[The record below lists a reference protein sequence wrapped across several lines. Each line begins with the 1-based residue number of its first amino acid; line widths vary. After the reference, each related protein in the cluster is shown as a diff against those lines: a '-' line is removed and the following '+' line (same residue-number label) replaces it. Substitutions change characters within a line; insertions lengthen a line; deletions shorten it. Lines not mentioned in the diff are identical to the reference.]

1 MNNPIRYSTSVAP
14 WAPAMSLYRGD
25 CLPVLRSLP
34 PASVAAVVT
43 DPPYGLSDV
52 SSVDIIQALTA
63 WVSGDRER
71 VPNGK
76 GFMDNEWDRFV
87 PPPAVW
93 DECYRV
99 LKPGGYM
106 AVFAGSRTADLM
118 GLSIRLAGFEMR
130 DTITW
135 MYGSGFPKSL
145 DIGKAIDKVSP
156 RLGMFRAFADHFL
169 DCWQKSGLKASDFV
183 IHFPHYKNAASITAQ
198 IYNWKL
204 AKNVP
209 SVQDFHILQ
218 RLIGLSDEWW
228 ILINRVEVERVVTQK
243 AKRPLI
249 TSTTTLFDQRG
260 SNERE
265 RKDTAVTEAAKQWDG
280 WGTALKPAGEPI
292 IVARKPFSGTV
303 ATNVLEHGTGGM
315 NIDGCRVDTKP
326 RTIHAHG
333 NVQGTY
339 VQPMSWGEPTGH
351 EVEGATKRWP
361 ANVVL
366 SHTEWCDEER
376 CENGCPVAELDA
388 QSGITLSI
396 GGSRGAGGQHGAYS
410 PIAAQ
415 PDVRPGF
422 GDTGGASRFFN
433 TFRYQ
438 AKAPKSE
445 RPVVNGVAHPTVK
458 PRALMEWLVTL
469 FTPTYGT
476 VLDPFTGSGTTGES
490 ALRLDFNS
498 IVIERE
504 QKYWPLIDKRLGDY
518 LDSLK
523 EKVS

>member
-1 MNNPIRYSTSVAP
+1 VTAPIRYSTSVAP
-14 WAPAMSLYRGD
+14 WVPAMNLYRAD
-25 CLPVLRSLP
+25 CLPILRSLP

-52 SSVDIIQALTA
+52 SSADTIQALTA

-76 GFMDNEWDRFV
+76 GFMGNEWDRFV

-93 DECYRV
+93 DECFRV

-145 DIGKAIDKVSP
+145 DIGKALDKAAGAEREIIGKHKAPAGNKPGGAS
-156 RLGMFRAFADHFL
+156 LNMSLYGMPEEAF
-169 DCWQKSGLKASDFV
+169 
-183 IHFPHYKNAASITAQ
+183 ITAP
-198 IYNWKL
+198 
-204 AKNVP
+204 AT
-209 SVQDFHILQ
+209 D
-218 RLIGLSDEWW
+218 
-228 ILINRVEVERVVTQK
+228 
-243 AKRPLI
+243 
-249 TSTTTLFDQRG
+249 
-260 SNERE
+260 
-265 RKDTAVTEAAKQWDG
+265 AAKQWDG
-280 WGTALKPAGEPI
+280 WGTALKPASEPI
-292 IVARKPFSGTV
+292 VVARKPFPGTV
-303 ATNVLEHGTGGM
+303 AANVLEHGTGGM
-315 NIDGCRVDTKP
+315 NIDGCRVETKP
-326 RTIHAHG
+326 RTTHARG

-339 VQPMSWGEPTGH
+339 AQPMSWGQNTGH
-351 EVEGATKRWP
+351 EVEGASKRWP

-366 SHTEWCDEER
+366 SHTEWCDEGY
-376 CENGCPVAELDA
+376 CEDGCPVAELDS
-388 QSGITLSI
+388 QSGINTSKS
-396 GGSRGAGGQHGAYS
+396 GGLTTKALGIMNDDAWVAKDLPRTGHDD
-410 PIAAQ
+410 I
-415 PDVRPGF
+415 
-422 GDTGGASRFFN
+422 GGASRFFN

-445 RPVVNGVAHPTVK
+445 RPVVNGIAHPTVK

-469 FTPTYGT
+469 FTPVYGT
-476 VLDPFTGSGTTGES
+476 VLDPFTGSGTTGEA
-490 ALRLDFNS
+490 ALRLGFNS
-498 IVIERE
+498 VVIERD